1 MIQVNDVVV
10 INGKTAKVVKIQS
23 PEQSKYQKAII
34 SQGGAEYSVNLNDLK
49 PRGSNNGRN

>member
-23 PEQSKYQKAII
+23 PEESKYQKAII
-34 SQGGAEYSVNLNDLK
+34 RQGGAEYSVNLNDLK